1 MTMVEILNKRVEKA
15 EGVMNAAVKKFIA
28 ACAYNPHGAAPLTK
42 ERTQA
47 SGDVILAKA
56 AYTEIKNKI
65 IAADERQKSLCNA
78 IAAKY
83 ENGEIDVYR
92 LNAEMVRVRN
102 LTELTA
108 SYLRMMPYHVAVIC
122 DLCQVAADYY
132 NLASDVLRGKERVV
146 A

>member
-1 MTMVEILNKRVEKA
+1 MNMLYIWDKRVEKA

-47 SGDVILAKA
+47 NADVILAKA
-56 AYTEIKNKI
+56 AYTEMKKKI
-65 IAADERQKSLCNA
+65 VAANDKQASAYNA

-83 ENGEIDVYR
+83 ENGEINIFRY
-92 LNAEMVRVRN
+92 NAEMVRVRD
-102 LTELTA
+102 LASLVE

>member
-1 MTMVEILNKRVEKA
+1 MLMVDIWDKRVENA
-15 EGVMNAAVKKFIA
+15 EAVLDAAIQKFIA
-28 ACAYNPHGAAPLTK
+28 AYAHNPHCAAPLTK

-56 AYTEIKNKI
+56 AYTEMKKKI
-65 IAADERQKSLCNA
+65 IAADDRQKSLCNA

-83 ENGEIDVYR
+83 DNGEIDVYR
-92 LNAEMVRVRN
+92 YNAEMVRVKN